1 MTLLDTSAV
10 VSFFITDKHTEK
22 AEHIFQNVFDGD
34 IEGAI
39 TDLILVEVCGVLRRR
54 ANKESAEITFHKLNS
69 WIESGMLQL
78 LHQNE
83 DVVSL
88 ACTFAIQYGIKGAD
102 ALIAATADYYG
113 MKLVTFDEEVREK
126 LTGKIKF
133 YP

>member
-10 VSFFITDKHTEK
+10 VSFFIIDKHTPQ
-22 AEHIFQNVFDGD
+22 AEQIFHNVFDGA

-54 ANKESAEITFHKLNS
+54 ANKESAEMTLHKLNS
-69 WIESGMLQL
+69 WIEGGMLQL
-78 LHQNE
+78 FHQNE
-83 DVVSL
+83 EVVSL
-88 ACTFAIQYGIKGAD
+88 ACALAIQHGIKGAD

-113 MKLVTFDEEVREK
+113 VKLVTFDEEVQEK
-126 LTGKIKF
+126 LTGKIEF